1 MKNKIL
7 FASVLALA
15 TTTLQAQDMYD
26 VARLSTS
33 DLQGTARYIG
43 MGGAMGALG
52 ADLTILSH
60 FQSLLFMLHVRGVRG
75 TVVFTEPHHH
85 IMFFAKLQGF
95 SAPQEGENAKKVL
108 NFCPEAGILDGFHRF
123 LRGRSHGG
131 RAVGRAD
138 AGREHVQR
146 TVCARV
152 AVATHH
158 KVAARDA
165 AASDAAWGVACSVS
179 NP

>member
-52 ADLTILSH
+52 ADLTAMNSNPAGLGIYRSNDVAATLGVS
-60 FQSLLFMLHVRGVRG
+60 MLNNG
-75 TVVFTEPHHH
+75 TAIDETSRVSFDQLGIVFTNKYGNYTSLKYINSP
-85 IMFFAKLQGF
+85 
-95 SAPQEGENAKKVL
+95 KKSSVRFTTPVSLFGISL
-108 NFCPEAGILDGFHRF
+108 NIL
-123 LRGRSHGG
+123 LR
-131 RAVGRAD
+131 
-138 AGREHVQR
+138 
-146 TVCARV
+146 
-152 AVATHH
+152 
-158 KVAARDA
+158 
-165 AASDAAWGVACSVS
+165 
-179 NP
+179 